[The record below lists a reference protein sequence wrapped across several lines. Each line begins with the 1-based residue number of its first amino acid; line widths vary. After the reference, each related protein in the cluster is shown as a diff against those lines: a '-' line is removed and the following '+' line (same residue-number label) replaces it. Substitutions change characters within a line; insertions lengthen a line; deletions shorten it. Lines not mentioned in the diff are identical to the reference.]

1 MSTKN
6 NTYLM
11 TSEQVKRQLKSVD
24 IDKPEIKHRLL
35 NFVEQIQILDHVT
48 KSVGLVKEGFSFINR
63 IPWNTIFS
71 KLEAT
76 DKDSAKLE
84 EVELKDISK
93 TIFQSYN
100 QLENELVPQLQKLR
114 NNWMLEVL
122 LIEFVFLSLL
132 TLAVAGITH
141 IQGVWDLSHI
151 SFSLQPVLYERP
163 IFSLLTG
170 VFLFVGFVWIHFS
183 IRYFVAEQFVR
194 KLRKEVSEFD
204 LVNAFLKNT
213 RMRHSIFR
221 PDIIGWGWLSR
232 KSLLKKNI
240 T

>member
-1 MSTKN
+1 ME
-6 NTYLM
+6 YY
-11 TSEQVKRQLKSVD
+11 
-24 IDKPEIKHRLL
+24 
-35 NFVEQIQILDHVT
+35 
-48 KSVGLVKEGFSFINR
+48 
-63 IPWNTIFS
+63 FS